1 MKALFKIVDIRLL
14 KAHEALDEE
23 LLKGFLE
30 ELKRDGHV
38 KKPILVEDRNYVI
51 LDGHHRVEALRLM
64 GYKRAP
70 VYLVDYFDDA
80 ITVTVWPRAIVSEI
94 KKEDIIKRGLEGD
107 LFPPK
112 TSRHILKEEL
122 KVVKT
127 YFEDLV

>member
-1 MKALFKIVDIRLL
+1 MRAQFKIMDIKLL

-23 LLKGFLE
+23 LLKEFLE
-30 ELKRDGHV
+30 ELKRDGYV

-70 VYLVDYFDDA
+70 VYLVDYFDST
-80 ITVTVWPRAIVSEI
+80 ITVSVWPGAIVSEI
-94 KKEDIIKRGLEGD
+94 EKEEIIKRGLEGD

-112 TSRHILKEEL
+112 TSKHILKEEL
-122 KVVKT
+122 EEVKT
-127 YFEDLV
+127 YFEDLI